1 LCHES
6 RLLERDLNPALSG
19 LISAISRIV
28 IEVAQRLISCS
39 VNHSI
44 FAKQARTTR
53 REMSPVPASTM
64 QVIVIAIADRAER
77 KSTHV

>member
-1 LCHES
+1 M
-6 RLLERDLNPALSG
+6 NPVFSG
-19 LISAISRIV
+19 LISAISSIA

-44 FAKQARTTR
+44 FAEQARMTR
-53 REMSPVPASTM
+53 REMSPAPAGTM
-64 QVIVIAIADRAER
+64 EVIVIAIADRAER